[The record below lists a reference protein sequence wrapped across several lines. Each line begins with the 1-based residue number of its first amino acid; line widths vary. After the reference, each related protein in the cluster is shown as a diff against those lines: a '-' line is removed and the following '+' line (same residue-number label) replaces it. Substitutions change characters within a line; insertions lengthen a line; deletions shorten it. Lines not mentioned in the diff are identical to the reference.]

1 MSEASF
7 WDYLRQFLPS
17 GMHYDR
23 IESSTSPGHPDIR
36 YTLDGVSGTI
46 ELKSAKKK
54 NLKKRKPFS
63 GGNDGLRQSQI
74 DWMER
79 EQDAGG
85 SVWLIAEVGADVY
98 FLNGCL
104 YWGDFNDL
112 DVDDLLRLSRLHWV
126 KKDGFPVQSFLTA
139 LVNKE

>member
-23 IESSTSPGHPDIR
+23 IESNTSPGHPDIR
-36 YTLDGVSGTI
+36 YTLEGTSGTI
-46 ELKSAKKK
+46 ELKSAKAK

-63 GGNDGLRQSQI
+63 GRNDGLRKSQL
-74 DWMER
+74 DWMDR
-79 EQDAGG
+79 EQEAGG
-85 SVWLIAEVGADVY
+85 LIWILAEVGDIVCMIR
-98 FLNGCL
+98 GDL

-112 DVDDLLRLSRLHWV
+112 DIDDMIRISELSWE
-126 KKDGFPVQSFLTA
+126 KKGGFPTDPFCLA
-139 LVNKE
+139 LVNND